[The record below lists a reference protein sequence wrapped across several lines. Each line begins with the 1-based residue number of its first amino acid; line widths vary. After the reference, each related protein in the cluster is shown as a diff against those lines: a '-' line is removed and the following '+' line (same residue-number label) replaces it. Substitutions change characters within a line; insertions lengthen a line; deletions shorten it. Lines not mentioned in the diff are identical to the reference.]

1 MKPLGAALGA
11 AGILIAVYLVL
22 ALGATGTGTG
32 AAPLVSSFGNFS
44 RRIITALQ
52 GR

>member
-1 MKPLGAALGA
+1 MKPLGVALGA
-11 AGILIAVYLVL
+11 AGVLIAVYLVL
-22 ALGATGTGTG
+22 ALGATGTGNG

-44 RRIITALQ
+44 RKIIVTLQ